1 MKIIEQTKQNCL
13 QLYLPNE
20 IVNVILEYSGY
31 HIWRNGKFICRLN
44 INDKKY
50 NNLKKLNIIEKVKN
64 KDSLIKDSYKV
75 TITIMRNH
83 YLYKYTI
90 EQRIYSNMIHW
101 YMDKYWYHSLHIN
114 KKKNKPYIE
123 HTHYVFGRH
132 KSQNLPM
139 LRTDFTYK
147 K

>member
-1 MKIIEQTKQNCL
+1 MEMVEQTKQNCL

-20 IVNVILEYSGY
+20 IVNTILEYQGY

-50 NNLKKLNIIEKVKN
+50 NNLKKLNIIKKT
-64 KDSLIKDSYKV
+64 KDSYMV

-83 YLYKYTI
+83 YFYKYTI

-101 YMDKYWYHSLHIN
+101 YMERYWYHSIHPN
-114 KKKNKPYIE
+114 KKRYNKPYIDE
-123 HTHYVFGRH
+123 THYVFGKH
-132 KSQNLPM
+132 ISQNLPM
-139 LRTDFTYK
+139 QRMDFTYK
-147 K
+147 MGV

>member
-1 MKIIEQTKQNCL
+1 MEIAEQTKQICV

-20 IVNVILEYSGY
+20 IINTILEYQGY

-50 NNLKKLNIIEKVKN
+50 NNLKNLNIIKKIQN
-64 KDSLIKDSYKV
+64 SYIV
-75 TITIMRNH
+75 TITIMNGH
-83 YLYKYTI
+83 SLYKYTI

-101 YMDKYWYHSLHIN
+101 YMDKYWYNSIHPN
-114 KKKNKPYIE
+114 EQYIDE
-123 HTHYVFGRH
+123 THYVFNKH
-132 KSQNLPM
+132 ISQNLPM
-139 LRTDFTYK
+139 LRMDYTYK

>member
-20 IVNVILEYSGY
+20 IVNIILEYNGY

-50 NNLKKLNIIEKVKN
+50 NNLKKLNIIKK
-64 KDSLIKDSYKV
+64 SKDSYKV

-90 EQRIYSNMIHW
+90 EQKIYSNMIHW
-101 YMDKYWYHSLHIN
+101 YMDRYWYHSIHIN
-114 KKKNKPYIE
+114 KKRYNKPYIDE
-123 HTHYVFGRH
+123 TRYVFGKH
-132 KSQNLPM
+132 ISQNLPM
-139 LRTDFTYK
+139 LRMDFTYK